1 MDYVKISNSGVLW
14 LLCGVT
20 VIISFVQALLYMRM
34 AKKTAVKANISNEIP
49 KTAFRVG
56 LISAIGPALGVFIV
70 MVGLMSSI

>member
-34 AKKTAVKANISNEIP
+34 AKKNCGKS
-49 KTAFRVG
+49 KYF
-56 LISAIGPALGVFIV
+56 
-70 MVGLMSSI
+70 

>member
-20 VIISFVQALLYMRM
+20 VIISFVQAVLYMRM

-56 LISAIGPALGVFIV
+56 RVHSFTATQQIICDKTAI
-70 MVGLMSSI
+70 